1 MMNMS
6 HTLINVIDVWDTT
19 QMPWPNRS
27 DQTIK
32 DIQTDMCEF
41 SKFLSI
47 KLESFK
53 KQGAHINIAMH
64 YYSPNPHFTFH
75 KHHDVTYIEQSDEL
89 KQYMD
94 NNNLTQLILCGA
106 HLFKC
111 ISARATGYHSM
122 KTIVPNT
129 KVAITLCRPLP
140 QDAFEPLDY
149 PVDDLVYL

>member
-1 MMNMS
+1 MNMS

-53 KQGAHINIAMH
+53 R
-64 YYSPNPHFTFH
+64 
-75 KHHDVTYIEQSDEL
+75 
-89 KQYMD
+89 
-94 NNNLTQLILCGA
+94 
-106 HLFKC
+106 HL
-111 ISARATGYHSM
+111 
-122 KTIVPNT
+122 
-129 KVAITLCRPLP
+129 
-140 QDAFEPLDY
+140 
-149 PVDDLVYL
+149 